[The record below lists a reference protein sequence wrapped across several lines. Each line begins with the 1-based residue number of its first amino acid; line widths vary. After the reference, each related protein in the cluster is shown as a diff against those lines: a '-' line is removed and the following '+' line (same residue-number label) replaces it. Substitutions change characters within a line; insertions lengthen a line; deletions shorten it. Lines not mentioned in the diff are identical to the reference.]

1 MQIHRGLQGHTPR
14 IYQLMATIDIFTIL
28 LSPWRVMFNVQIF
41 DNESFHHGFY
51 VSKTNLVGCKKKK
64 KKRLTSL

>member
-28 LSPWRVMFNVQIF
+28 LSPWRVMFNVKIF

-51 VSKTNLVGCKKKK
+51 VSKTNLVGCKKKD
-64 KKRLTSL
+64 